1 MSVIRRRF
9 VMGPRT
15 EGARQRADLWSGMGK
30 VMRQSDDAEQGEAP
44 VAPTEGILAGTPIAT
59 PMGWRRVETL
69 RPGDAVLTFEA
80 GEQRLEQVDCQ
91 PAGDDTA
98 GWPQGHWPLH
108 VPVGA
113 LENREEIVLLR
124 DQRVLIE
131 CDAADDRY
139 GDPFAL
145 IPALALQ
152 GYRGIE
158 LCRPP
163 GIATDGAAAV
173 RLGFAADQIV
183 YAARGALLACPEMQL
198 GLQADIDA
206 LKRRAARGDY
216 PALSDAQARELV
228 ICLIAEDLG
237 AALRVAGRPA
247 NRDQAA
253 FF

>member
-1 MSVIRRRF
+1 
-9 VMGPRT
+9 
-15 EGARQRADLWSGMGK
+15 
-30 VMRQSDDAEQGEAP
+30 MRQSDDAEQGEEP
-44 VAPTEGILAGTPIAT
+44 VAPTDGILAGTPIAT
-59 PMGWRRVETL
+59 PAGWRRVETL

-80 GEQRLEQVDCQ
+80 GEQRLEQVNHHL
-91 PAGDDTA
+91 AGEDDI
-98 GWPQGHWPLH
+98 GDWPQGHWPLQ

-131 CDAADDRY
+131 SDAADDLY
-139 GDPFAL
+139 GDPFTL
-145 IPALALQ
+145 IPAVALQ
-152 GYRGIE
+152 GYRGID

-163 GIATDGAAAV
+163 GAAEAV

-198 GLQADIDA
+198 GLHADIDA

-247 NRDQAA
+247 SRDQAA